1 MQHSLQKQ
9 QMMDTSLTYEAA
21 YKELQQIAREIETES
36 VSVDVLAARVKRASE
51 LITFCQTRLRA
62 TEAEVENI
70 IQQMEDKP
78 L

>member
-1 MQHSLQKQ
+1 MPPLLQKQ
-9 QMMDTSLTYEAA
+9 QMMDTNLTYEAA

-51 LITFCQTRLRA
+51 LISFCQARLRA